1 MRINREAQDNIP
13 KERLS
18 SSGDLTLFGTGPS
31 SAGDL
36 GVEGKHQHH
45 DHGLAHGVGILPI
58 ARGVLHLQ
66 LQPCFEMIRRSRE
79 CVINLPT
86 TDLVNEVIGIGNCSG
101 AEVDK
106 FEAFGSRPP
115 LPQM

>member
-1 MRINREAQDNIP
+1 VTPLGGGPEQYSYLKLSTPLADEGWTIRALRLRINREAQANIP

-18 SSGDLTLFGTGPS
+18 SSGDPTLFGTGSS

-45 DHGLAHGVGILPI
+45 DHGLAHGAGIFPI

-66 LQPCFEMIRRSRE
+66 RQP
-79 CVINLPT
+79 
-86 TDLVNEVIGIGNCSG
+86 
-101 AEVDK
+101 
-106 FEAFGSRPP
+106 
-115 LPQM
+115 